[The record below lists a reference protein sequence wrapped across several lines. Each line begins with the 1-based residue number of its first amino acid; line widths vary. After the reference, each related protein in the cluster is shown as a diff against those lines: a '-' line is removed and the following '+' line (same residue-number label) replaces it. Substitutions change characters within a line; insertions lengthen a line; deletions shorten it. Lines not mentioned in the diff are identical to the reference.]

1 MTFGSDL
8 EQSMRPI
15 VSESVSLSGILT
27 VLRRGC
33 VCEVWI
39 LVSVVGVIFIV
50 VAFLSDNRTGF
61 LVLL

>member
-1 MTFGSDL
+1 
-8 EQSMRPI
+8 MRPI